1 MKGPINPELK
11 VGDIIIAYHIQD
23 ETGVPPGTL
32 GVVRK
37 ITRDPFESEDDKIID
52 VDWENGSKLNLV
64 TVTDRWKKVNQET
77 IEEQTKGIDPNWK
90 FMTENEDI
98 FDHFDWR
105 WLREFLNKI
114 RKSGIVNMYTASP
127 LLFAGRDHID
137 RYYGEGKEDEE
148 NFQAVLD
155 DAEESKNKIV
165 QGVMSY
171 MTANNKSLDDMNLVN
186 RYANNF
192 SQKILGLFIAMSNL
206 TGNLTVNPD

>member
-11 VGDIIIAYHIQD
+11 VGDIIVVYHMEG
-23 ETGVPPGTL
+23 ETSVPPGTI

-37 ITRDPFESEDDKIID
+37 ITRDPFETEDDKVID
-52 VDWENGSKLNLV
+52 VDWENGSKLNLI

-114 RKSGIVNMYTASP
+114 RKSGIVNMYAASP
-127 LLFAGRDHID
+127 LLFSGRDHID
-137 RYYGEGKEDEE
+137 RYYGEGREDEE
-148 NFQAVLD
+148 EFQAVLD

-206 TGNLTVNPD
+206 TGNLTGNPD

>member
-11 VGDIIIAYHIQD
+11 VGDIIVVYHMEG
-23 ETGVPPGTL
+23 ETSVPPGTL

-37 ITRDPFESEDDKIID
+37 ITRDPFETEDDKVID
-52 VDWENGSKLNLV
+52 VDWENGSKLNLIS
-64 TVTDRWKKVNQET
+64 VTDRWKKVNQET

-137 RYYGEGKEDEE
+137 RYYGEGREDEE
-148 NFQAVLD
+148 EFQAVLD

-206 TGNLTVNPD
+206 TGNLTGNPD

>member
-11 VGDIIIAYHIQD
+11 VGDIIVVYHMEG
-23 ETGVPPGTL
+23 ETSVPPGTI

-37 ITRDPFESEDDKIID
+37 ITRDPFETEDDKVID
-52 VDWENGSKLNLV
+52 VDWENGSKLNLI

-114 RKSGIVNMYTASP
+114 RKSGIVNMYAASP
-127 LLFAGRDHID
+127 LLFAGREHID
-137 RYYGEGKEDEE
+137 RYYGEGREDEE
-148 NFQAVLD
+148 EFQAVLD

-206 TGNLTVNPD
+206 TGNLTGNPD

>member
-23 ETGVPPGTL
+23 ETSVPPGTV
-32 GVVRK
+32 GVVTK
-37 ITRDPFESEDDKIID
+37 ITRDPFETEDDKIID
-52 VDWENGSKLNLV
+52 VDWENGSKLNLI
-64 TVTDRWKKVNQET
+64 TVADRWKKVNQET
-77 IEEQTKGIDPNWK
+77 IEEQIKGIDPNWK

-155 DAEESKNKIV
+155 DAEESRDKIV

-171 MTANNKSLDDMNLVN
+171 MTANNKSFDDMNMVN

-192 SQKILGLFIAMSNL
+192 SQKILGLYIAMSNL
-206 TGNLTVNPD
+206 TGSLTGIRD

>member
-11 VGDIIIAYHIQD
+11 VGDIIVVYHMEG
-23 ETGVPPGTL
+23 ETSVPPGTL

-37 ITRDPFESEDDKIID
+37 ITRDPFETEDEKVID

-114 RKSGIVNMYTASP
+114 RKSSIVNMYAASP

-148 NFQAVLD
+148 EFQAVLD
-155 DAEESKNKIV
+155 DAEESRHKIV

-171 MTANNKSLDDMNLVN
+171 MTANNKSFDDMNMVN

-192 SQKILGLFIAMSNL
+192 SQKILGLYIAMSNL
-206 TGNLTVNPD
+206 TGSLTGIRD

>member
-1 MKGPINPELK
+1 MKGPINPELN
-11 VGDIIIAYHIQD
+11 VGDIIVVYHMEG
-23 ETGVPPGTL
+23 ETSVPPGTL

-37 ITRDPFESEDDKIID
+37 ITRDPFETEDDKVID
-52 VDWENGSKLNLV
+52 VDWENGSKLNLIS
-64 TVTDRWKKVNQET
+64 VTDRWKKVNQET

-137 RYYGEGKEDEE
+137 RYYGEGREDEE
-148 NFQAVLD
+148 EFQAVLD

-171 MTANNKSLDDMNLVN
+171 MTANNKSFDDMNLVN

-206 TGNLTVNPD
+206 TGNLTGNPD

>member
-1 MKGPINPELK
+1 MKGPLNPELK
-11 VGDIIIAYHIQD
+11 VGDKIMCFHMEG
-23 ETGVPPGTL
+23 ETGVPPGTT
-32 GVVRK
+32 GVVIK
-37 ITRDPFESEDDKIID
+37 ISRDPFESPDDKLIM
-52 VDWENGSKLNLV
+52 VKWENGSKLSLISS
-64 TVTDRWKKVNQET
+64 TDAWKKFPDEKIQESD
-77 IEEQTKGIDPNWK
+77 ISRDPHWK
-90 FMTENEDI
+90 FITSNPDI

-137 RYYGEGKEDEE
+137 RYYGEGREDEE
-148 NFQAVLD
+148 EFQAVLD

-171 MTANNKSLDDMNLVN
+171 MTANNKSFDDMNLVN

-206 TGNLTVNPD
+206 TGNLTGNPD